1 MGGEKYMKEPK
12 LRFKADDGSDF
23 PDWEEC
29 TVGEL
34 FVSVVKKNKDG
45 SIQNVITNSAEY
57 GLIPQRDFF
66 DKDIAIKE
74 NTSNYT
80 IIQNGDFVY
89 NPRKSTTAPFGPFN
103 IYERDEAGIVS
114 PLYTC
119 LTPKYK
125 EMTPYLSW
133 YFRTNKWHPYIV
145 THGAQSGARHD
156 RVGMTATLMNGI
168 PVIYPSL
175 PEQQKIADFLST
187 IDTVIEKQQATV
199 SAWEERKKGVM
210 QKLFSQEVRFKADD
224 GSDFP
229 DWEEKSFV
237 NTFDSLNNSTF
248 SRDCLNYENGS
259 VKYIHY
265 GDILVKYNSS
275 VDVCDAIV
283 PFVNEDLDCER
294 FAILQD
300 GDIVI
305 ADTAEDDTVGKVI
318 EIENTSNVKTIAGL
332 HTIACRP
339 KEKFASKYLGYYM
352 NSDEYHNQLRP
363 YMQGIK
369 VTSISKSNIALTKIM
384 VPSLPEQQKIADC
397 LSALD
402 AVIEKQKETL
412 EKWQELKKG
421 LLQQMF
427 V

>member
-187 IDTVIEKQQATV
+187 IDTIIEKQRATV

-229 DWEEKSFV
+229 DWEEKRLGDVFEERTERSV
-237 NTFDSLNNSTF
+237 GGEELLSVTISQGVIRQSDSDKRNNS
-248 SRDCLNYENGS
+248 SENKSNYKVVKKNDLAYNTMRMWQGAEGVSDFDGIVSPAYTVVTPLDGNNG
-259 VKYIHY
+259 KYFEIFFKQISMLHLFQRY
-265 GDILVKYNSS
+265 SQGLTSDTWNLKFPSFAKIKCCVPCEKEQNK
-275 VDVCDAIV
+275 IV
-283 PFVNEDLDCER
+283 NC
-294 FAILQD
+294 
-300 GDIVI
+300 IVLL
-305 ADTAEDDTVGKVI
+305 DTVI
-318 EIENTSNVKTIAGL
+318 
-332 HTIACRP
+332 
-339 KEKFASKYLGYYM
+339 
-352 NSDEYHNQLRP
+352 Q
-363 YMQGIK
+363 
-369 VTSISKSNIALTKIM
+369 
-384 VPSLPEQQKIADC
+384 
-397 LSALD
+397 
-402 AVIEKQKETL
+402 KQKETL

>member
-1 MGGEKYMKEPK
+1 MGGNIMKPI
-12 LRFKADDGSDF
+12 LRFPEFKDLWSSYKI
-23 PDWEEC
+23 EE
-29 TVGEL
+29 V
-34 FVSVVKKNKDG
+34 F
-45 SIQNVITNSAEY
+45 
-57 GLIPQRDFF
+57 
-66 DKDIAIKE
+66 
-74 NTSNYT
+74 
-80 IIQNGDFVY
+80 
-89 NPRKSTTAPFGPFN
+89 
-103 IYERDEAGIVS
+103 
-114 PLYTC
+114 
-119 LTPKYK
+119 
-125 EMTPYLSW
+125 
-133 YFRTNKWHPYIV
+133 
-145 THGAQSGARHD
+145 D
-156 RVGMTATLMNGI
+156 RVGVAVNLDDTQTYREIGIRSHGKGIFYKNETTVSEIGNKRVFWVEPNCFVVNIVFAWERAVAKTTDKEKGMIASHRFPMYKPKKDMLDLDYITDYFITKRGQNVLVLASPGGAGRNKTLGQKEFAKS
-168 PVIYPSL
+168 VIKIPSL

-187 IDTVIEKQQATV
+187 IDTIIEKQQATV

-402 AVIEKQKETL
+402 TVIQKQKETL

>member
-1 MGGEKYMKEPK
+1 MKEPK
-12 LRFKADDGSDF
+12 LRFKADDGSDFPDWEEKKLGDMFSISAGGDIDKNNSSKEKSCSYPYPVYANALMNDGLYGYANYFKVDGDTFTVTGRGDVGYAVARHCKYVPIVRLLVCRPKENDNVDFFAEQVNCARIFIESTGVPQLTAPQLAVIKLLRPSLPEQQKIADFLSTIDTIIEKQRATVSAWEERKKGVMQKLFSQEVRFKADDGSDF

-34 FVSVVKKNKDG
+34 FVPVVKKNKDG
-45 SIQNVITNSAEY
+45 SIQNVITNSAQY

-175 PEQQKIADFLST
+175 PEQQKIAD
-187 IDTVIEKQQATV
+187 
-199 SAWEERKKGVM
+199 
-210 QKLFSQEVRFKADD
+210 
-224 GSDFP
+224 
-229 DWEEKSFV
+229 
-237 NTFDSLNNSTF
+237 
-248 SRDCLNYENGS
+248 
-259 VKYIHY
+259 
-265 GDILVKYNSS
+265 
-275 VDVCDAIV
+275 
-283 PFVNEDLDCER
+283 
-294 FAILQD
+294 
-300 GDIVI
+300 
-305 ADTAEDDTVGKVI
+305 
-318 EIENTSNVKTIAGL
+318 
-332 HTIACRP
+332 
-339 KEKFASKYLGYYM
+339 
-352 NSDEYHNQLRP
+352 
-363 YMQGIK
+363 
-369 VTSISKSNIALTKIM
+369 
-384 VPSLPEQQKIADC
+384 C

-402 AVIEKQKETL
+402 AVIEQQKETL

>member
-1 MGGEKYMKEPK
+1 MIAPK
-12 LRFKADDGSDF
+12 LRFKADDGKAFADWIRCKFSDF
-23 PDWEEC
+23 FKINSGYAFKYQDYC
-29 TVGEL
+29 KSGVALINGQ
-34 FVSVVKKNKDG
+34 
-45 SIQNVITNSAEY
+45 SIQHGVIDNKNLNFLPE
-57 GLIPQRDFF
+57 DFL
-66 DKDIAIKE
+66 
-74 NTSNYT
+74 S
-80 IIQNGDFVY
+80 
-89 NPRKSTTAPFGPFN
+89 
-103 IYERDEAGIVS
+103 
-114 PLYTC
+114 
-119 LTPKYK
+119 KYK
-125 EMTPYLSW
+125 EFVLKENDIVIGLNRPITNGELKIAKVPKEYNNSLLYQRAGKIVHKENMNNDFSFPLLSKEILK
-133 YFRTNKWHPYIV
+133 FTIKESVGSDQPFISTAKLDKWNMI
-145 THGAQSGARHD
+145 
-156 RVGMTATLMNGI
+156 I
-168 PVIYPSL
+168 PCDTD
-175 PEQQKIADFLST
+175 EQQKIADFLST
-187 IDTVIEKQQATV
+187 IDTIIEKQRAMV
-199 SAWEERKKGVM
+199 LAWEERKKGVM

-402 AVIEKQKETL
+402 TVIQKQKETL

>member
-1 MGGEKYMKEPK
+1 MKPI
-12 LRFKADDGSDF
+12 LRFPEFKDLWSSYKI
-23 PDWEEC
+23 EE
-29 TVGEL
+29 V
-34 FVSVVKKNKDG
+34 F
-45 SIQNVITNSAEY
+45 
-57 GLIPQRDFF
+57 
-66 DKDIAIKE
+66 
-74 NTSNYT
+74 
-80 IIQNGDFVY
+80 
-89 NPRKSTTAPFGPFN
+89 
-103 IYERDEAGIVS
+103 
-114 PLYTC
+114 
-119 LTPKYK
+119 
-125 EMTPYLSW
+125 
-133 YFRTNKWHPYIV
+133 
-145 THGAQSGARHD
+145 D
-156 RVGMTATLMNGI
+156 RVGVAVNLDDTQTYREIGIRSHGKGIFYKNETTVSEIGNKRVFWVEPNCFVVNIVFAWERAVAKTTDKEKGMIASHRFPMYKPKKDMLDLDYITDYFITKRGQNILVLASPGGAGRNKTLGQKEFAKS
-168 PVIYPSL
+168 VIKIPSL

-187 IDTVIEKQQATV
+187 IDTIIEKQQATV

-402 AVIEKQKETL
+402 TVIQKQKETL

>member
-1 MGGEKYMKEPK
+1 MKPI
-12 LRFKADDGSDF
+12 LRFPEFKDLWSSYKI
-23 PDWEEC
+23 EE
-29 TVGEL
+29 V
-34 FVSVVKKNKDG
+34 F
-45 SIQNVITNSAEY
+45 
-57 GLIPQRDFF
+57 
-66 DKDIAIKE
+66 
-74 NTSNYT
+74 
-80 IIQNGDFVY
+80 
-89 NPRKSTTAPFGPFN
+89 
-103 IYERDEAGIVS
+103 
-114 PLYTC
+114 
-119 LTPKYK
+119 
-125 EMTPYLSW
+125 
-133 YFRTNKWHPYIV
+133 
-145 THGAQSGARHD
+145 D
-156 RVGMTATLMNGI
+156 RVGVAVNLDDTQTYREIGIRSHGKGIFYKNETTVSEIGNKRVFWVEPNCFVVNIVFAWERAVAKTTDKEKGMIASHRFPMYKPKKDMLDLDYITDYFITKRGQNVLVLASPGGAGRNKTLGQKEFAKS
-168 PVIYPSL
+168 VIKIPSL

-187 IDTVIEKQQATV
+187 IDTIIEKQQATV

-402 AVIEKQKETL
+402 TVM
-412 EKWQELKKG
+412 WYKKS
-421 LLQQMF
+421 
-427 V
+427 

>member
-1 MGGEKYMKEPK
+1 MKEPK

-34 FVSVVKKNKDG
+34 FVPVVKKNKDG

-168 PVIYPSL
+168 PVIYPL
-175 PEQQKIADFLST
+175 LFPNN
-187 IDTVIEKQQATV
+187 
-199 SAWEERKKGVM
+199 KK
-210 QKLFSQEVRFKADD
+210 S
-224 GSDFP
+224 P
-229 DWEEKSFV
+229 
-237 NTFDSLNNSTF
+237 
-248 SRDCLNYENGS
+248 
-259 VKYIHY
+259 
-265 GDILVKYNSS
+265 
-275 VDVCDAIV
+275 
-283 PFVNEDLDCER
+283 
-294 FAILQD
+294 
-300 GDIVI
+300 
-305 ADTAEDDTVGKVI
+305 
-318 EIENTSNVKTIAGL
+318 
-332 HTIACRP
+332 
-339 KEKFASKYLGYYM
+339 
-352 NSDEYHNQLRP
+352 
-363 YMQGIK
+363 
-369 VTSISKSNIALTKIM
+369 ISYPRLTRLLKSNGQRYRHGKNA
-384 VPSLPEQQKIADC
+384 
-397 LSALD
+397 
-402 AVIEKQKETL
+402 
-412 EKWQELKKG
+412 KKA
-421 LLQQMF
+421 
-427 V
+427 